1 MTTKNNLAKLIDDLG
16 RVKAQIAELK
26 LAEDAL
32 KECLEELD
40 AGAYEGELFR
50 LSISETVR
58 KTLDM
63 DAVREKLS
71 PQFIAAHTNETP
83 VRTLKV
89 SARSGKAVA
98 A

>member
-1 MTTKNNLAKLIDDLG
+1 MKTNNLTKIIDDLG
-16 RVKAQIAELK
+16 RLKAQIAELQ
-26 LAEDAL
+26 LAEKAM
-32 KECLEELD
+32 KENLEELEP
-40 AGAYEGELFR
+40 GAYEGELFR
-50 LSISETVR
+50 LSISETIR

>member
-1 MTTKNNLAKLIDDLG
+1 MKTSNLTKIIDDLG
-16 RVKAQIAELK
+16 RVKAQIAELQ
-26 LAEDAL
+26 LAEKAM
-32 KECLEELD
+32 KENLEELSP
-40 AGAYEGELFR
+40 GAYEGELFR

-89 SARSGKAVA
+89 SARSGKTLA

>member
-1 MTTKNNLAKLIDDLG
+1 MKTNNLAKLIDDLG
-16 RVKAQIAELK
+16 HLKAQIAELTLQEK
-26 LAEDAL
+26 AIKTALED
-32 KECLEELD
+32 LD
-40 AGAYEGELFR
+40 TGAYEGELFR

-89 SARSGKAVA
+89 SARSGKTLA